1 MNKSKALL
9 ISGLLVLLALA
20 GWNWRQT
27 AAAAAD
33 RPVKVHIFY
42 SSDALGYT
50 EPCG

>member
-1 MNKSKALL
+1 MHKSKVLRISSLL
-9 ISGLLVLLALA
+9 ALLALA
-20 GWNWRQT
+20 GWSWRQT
-27 AAAAAD
+27 TAAPAE

>member
-1 MNKSKALL
+1 MNKSKLL
-9 ISGLLVLLALA
+9 PLAGLLTLLALA

-27 AAAAAD
+27 AAAPAD

>member
-1 MNKSKALL
+1 MNKSKVLS

-20 GWNWRQT
+20 GWNWRET
-27 AAAAAD
+27 AALPAE
-33 RPVKVHIFY
+33 RPIKVHIFY

>member
-27 AAAAAD
+27 AAAAD

>member
-20 GWNWRQT
+20 GWNWRQV
-27 AAAAAD
+27 AAAD
-33 RPVKVHIFY
+33 RPVKMHIFY